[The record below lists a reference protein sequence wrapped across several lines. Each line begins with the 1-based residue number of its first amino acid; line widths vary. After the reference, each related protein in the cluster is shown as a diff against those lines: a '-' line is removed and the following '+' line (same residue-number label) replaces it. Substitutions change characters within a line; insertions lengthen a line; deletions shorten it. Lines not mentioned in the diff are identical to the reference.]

1 MIPPA
6 RGDFCFSPFLM
17 DTIIQG
23 PAALQGQVRVPADKA
38 IGHRAALVSALG
50 TGATRIGPWPSGQ
63 DCAATLCVLEGLG
76 VPITRVADGIE
87 IHGRGLS
94 GLRAPAGILSCGE
107 SGTTMRLAA
116 GLLAGQ
122 PFTSRLTAD
131 PSLSRRPMS
140 RILDPLSRM
149 GARCAGRSAS
159 ISEAAAAAPPAAAG
173 EVYPPLVIQGCRPLK
188 GLTHHLAVASAQ
200 VKSALLLAG
209 LYAETP
215 TTVIEPVQT
224 RDHTERML
232 RAVGVAVRQ
241 ADRAI
246 TLEPPT
252 QPLTVPPRLTIPGDF
267 SSAAFFIVAAS
278 VLPKSRLVMTE
289 VSVNP
294 TRRHLLEVLQR
305 MGASIR
311 WTVDDDAWE
320 PRGTITVEAAP
331 LRGIELGPNEAA
343 AMIDELPVLMV
354 AACAAEGATTI
365 TGVQELRVKET
376 DRLRSMTTGLARLG
390 ARVELCGSDQVRIHP
405 GPLRGA
411 EVDSLGDHRTAMSL
425 AVAGLMAEGT
435 TRIRGAECVAKS
447 FEKFFDVLAS
457 VSQTRSWD

>member
-1 MIPPA
+1 V
-6 RGDFCFSPFLM
+6 
-17 DTIIQG
+17 T
-23 PAALQGQVRVPADKA
+23 VPADKA

-50 TGATRIGPWPSGQ
+50 TGAVRIGPWPSGQ
-63 DCAATLCVLEGLG
+63 DCAATLRVLEGLG
-76 VPITRVADGIE
+76 VPITRAADGIE
-87 IHGRGLS
+87 IHGRGLN
-94 GLRAPAGILSCGE
+94 GLRASVGALSCGE

-122 PFTSRLTAD
+122 PFTSRLIAE

-159 ISEAAAAAPPAAAG
+159 LAEATG
-173 EVYPPLVIQGCRPLK
+173 ETYPPLMIEGRSPLK
-188 GLTHHLAVASAQ
+188 GLTHRLPVASAQ

-209 LYAETP
+209 LYADGP

-232 RAVGVAVRQ
+232 RAVGVVVRQ

-278 VLPKSRLVMTE
+278 VLPASRLVVE
-289 VSVNP
+289 GVSLNP
-294 TRRHLLEVLQR
+294 TRCHFLEVLRR
-305 MGASIR
+305 MGASLR
-311 WTVDDDAWE
+311 WTVDEESWE
-320 PRGTITVEAAP
+320 PRGMVTVEAAS
-331 LRGIELGPNEAA
+331 LRGIELGPDEAA

-376 DRLRSMTTGLARLG
+376 DRLRSMTAGLARLG
-390 ARVELCGSDQVRIHP
+390 ARVEVRGADQVRVHP

-411 EVDSLGDHRTAMSL
+411 EVDSAGDHRTAMSL
-425 AVAGLMAEGT
+425 AVAGLMAEGI

-447 FEKFFDVLAS
+447 FEEFFGVLAS
-457 VSQTRSWD
+457 VSRARPRD